1 MATAPVH
8 FFDPPTSADQLAA
21 LVEEQASM
29 AKMLAV
35 IPAKNPEDVKMVA
48 AALKSAGTKFEK
60 VYLDWAQP
68 YGRFKAKGLWAKV
81 PADPDA
87 MTEVLERHLLA
98 STRKARFKPQTAAE
112 LDPTPMQY
120 LIKGV
125 APAQGLLVIYGPSGS
140 AKSFLSIAA
149 AAAIGEGSS
158 FFGYAATPAPVL
170 YVGLEGEAGVR
181 GRVLAWERHHGRPMP
196 DNVRFSLEPFQLTD
210 AQDVADLAEICP
222 PGCAV
227 IIDTLNRAAPGL
239 DENSSKD
246 MGRVIDGAKTLQRKI
261 AGLVI
266 LVAHSGKDSTRG
278 LRGHS
283 SLFAALDAAILVSR
297 GDGGARRWKLDKAKD
312 GKDGEEHGFRLTVVE
327 LGTDADGDTVS
338 SCVIEPDSGATRQFA
353 RPLKGNRQLAFTALE
368 NAARASGILN
378 ERGEFVGV
386 TFADWYAEFF
396 RISTADNKEA
406 KRKAFARAREDLAA
420 DGHIEVDN
428 DIYRFAGLNASATH
442 AVIASILAGQRTG
455 GGQ

>member
-1 MATAPVH
+1 MA
-8 FFDPPTSADQLAA
+8 
-21 LVEEQASM
+21 E
-29 AKMLAV
+29 MLAI

-60 VYLDWAQP
+60 VYLDWSRP

-158 FFGYAATPAPVL
+158 FFGCAATVAPVL

-196 DNVRFSLEPFQLTD
+196 DNVRFSLEPFQLTE

-246 MGRVIDGAKTLQRKI
+246 MGRVIDGAKALQRKI

-266 LVAHSGKDSTRG
+266 LIAHSGKDAAKG

-297 GDGGARRWKLDKAKD
+297 DGEARCWKLDKAKD
-312 GKDGEEHGFRLTVVE
+312 GRDGEEHGFRLKVVE
-327 LGTDADGDTVS
+327 LGADADGDPIT
-338 SCVIEPDSGATRQFA
+338 SCVIEPDSGAIRQFS

-368 NAARASGILN
+368 NAARAHGILN

-386 TFADWYAEFF
+386 TFADWHREFF
-396 RISTADNKEA
+396 RISTAANDEA

-420 DGHIEVDN
+420 DGHIEVEN
-428 DIYRFAGLNASATH
+428 DVYRFAGLNASATH
-442 AVIASILAGQRTG
+442 AVIASMIAGQRAG

>member
-1 MATAPVH
+1 MATAPIH
-8 FFDPPTSADQLAA
+8 FFDPPTPAEHLAA
-21 LVEEQASM
+21 VVEEQAGM
-29 AKMLAV
+29 AEMLAI

-60 VYLDWAQP
+60 VYLDWSRP

-158 FFGYAATPAPVL
+158 FFGCAATVAPVL
-170 YVGLEGEAGVR
+170 YVGLEGEVGVR

-196 DNVRFSLEPFQLTD
+196 DNVRFSLEPFQLTE

-246 MGRVIDGAKTLQRKI
+246 MGRVIDGAKALQRKI

-266 LVAHSGKDSTRG
+266 LIAHSGKDAAKG

-297 GDGGARRWKLDKAKD
+297 DGEARCWKLDKAKD
-312 GKDGEEHGFRLTVVE
+312 GRDGEEHGFRLKVVE
-327 LGTDADGDTVS
+327 LGADADGDPIT
-338 SCVIEPDSGATRQFA
+338 SCVIEPDSGAIRQFS

-368 NAARASGILN
+368 NAARAHGILN

-386 TFADWYAEFF
+386 TFADWHREFF
-396 RISTADNKEA
+396 RISTAANDEA

-420 DGHIEVDN
+420 DGHIEVEN
-428 DIYRFAGLNASATH
+428 DVYRFAGLNASATH
-442 AVIASILAGQRTG
+442 AVIAAMRAGHSDGTG
-455 GGQ
+455 Q

>member
-1 MATAPVH
+1 MA
-8 FFDPPTSADQLAA
+8 
-21 LVEEQASM
+21 E
-29 AKMLAV
+29 MLAI

-60 VYLDWAQP
+60 VYLDWSRP
-68 YGRFKAKGLWAKV
+68 YGHFKAKGLWAKV

-158 FFGYAATPAPVL
+158 FFGCAATVAPVL

-196 DNVRFSLEPFQLTD
+196 DNVRFSLEPFQLTE

-246 MGRVIDGAKTLQRKI
+246 MGRVIDGAKALQRKI

-266 LVAHSGKDSTRG
+266 LIAHSGKDAAKG

-297 GDGGARRWKLDKAKD
+297 DGEARCWKLDKAKD
-312 GKDGEEHGFRLTVVE
+312 GRDGEEHGFRLKVVE
-327 LGTDADGDTVS
+327 LGADADGDPIT
-338 SCVIEPDSGATRQFA
+338 SCVIEPDSGAIRQFS

-368 NAARASGILN
+368 NAARAHGILN

-386 TFADWYAEFF
+386 TFADWHREFF
-396 RISTADNKEA
+396 RISTAANDEA

-420 DGHIEVDN
+420 DGHIEVEN
-428 DIYRFAGLNASATH
+428 DVYRFAGLNASATH
-442 AVIASILAGQRTG
+442 AVIASMIAGQRAG